1 MWATVPVNLLFAEE
15 KQCRRCGAT
24 LDEDRRVEDR
34 RFWVRRQMSKGLPET
49 GERRLRDRRV
59 AQRRRSAA

>member
-15 KQCRRCGAT
+15 KQCRRCGSM

-34 RFWVRRQMSKGLPET
+34 RFWVRRQMTMGVPET
-49 GERRLRDRRV
+49 GERRFSDRRV
-59 AQRRRSAA
+59 AQRRRSVA